1 MGLDWAGGGG
11 LGEGNE
17 GRDGALMVDHGVV
30 DDVVLADLQDGEG
43 GDLLLL
49 RGADLCHLD

>member
-1 MGLDWAGGGG
+1 
-11 LGEGNE
+11 
-17 GRDGALMVDHGVV
+17 VV
-30 DDVVLADLQDGEG
+30 GDVVLADLQDGEG